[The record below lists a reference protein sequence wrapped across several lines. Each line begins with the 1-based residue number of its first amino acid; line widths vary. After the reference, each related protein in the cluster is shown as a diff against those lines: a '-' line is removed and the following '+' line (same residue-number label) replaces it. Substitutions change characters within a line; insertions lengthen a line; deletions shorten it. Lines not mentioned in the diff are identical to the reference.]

1 MHKNTPNSAD
11 GRKPSGRMGRAV
23 MAGACLLIVAGLILM
38 CGPGTTEAEF
48 VTDIFSVLRIRIAPA
63 LCLAGYV
70 MAGVGIILRK

>member
-11 GRKPSGRMGRAV
+11 GRKPSGRTGRAV
-23 MAGACLLIVAGLILM
+23 MACAFLLIMAGLVLM
-38 CGPGTTEAEF
+38 CGPGTTEDGF
-48 VTDIFSVLRIRIAPA
+48 VPDIFSVLRIRIAPA